1 MRAVLA
7 SVSAGGRAFSYG
19 LGILACTLA
28 LAAAITS
35 IEVADIADW
44 ALDVFGVTFLVVY
57 GGLSLTVLFCWT
69 RQYQSAGDPVAR
81 HIWLTA
87 GLHAAGGV
95 ATVALTYTLLGI
107 SLGIGSLAGHELGP
121 DTIQPV
127 IRDLTRHFSM
137 AFLTTVV
144 GLPVSAVLRA
154 MLMVT
159 ARRIETAGAAP
170 TILIAGDES

>member
-81 HIWLTA
+81 HLWLTA

-107 SLGIGSLAGHELGP
+107 SLGIGSLSGQELTP
-121 DTIQPV
+121 ETIQDV
-127 IRDLTRHFSM
+127 IQVLTEHFSM
-137 AFLTTVV
+137 AFMTTVV
-144 GLPVSAVLRA
+144 GLPSAAALRA
-154 MLMVT
+154 LLLVT
-159 ARRIETAGAAP
+159 EARMPAGLDRPAA
-170 TILIAGDES
+170 S